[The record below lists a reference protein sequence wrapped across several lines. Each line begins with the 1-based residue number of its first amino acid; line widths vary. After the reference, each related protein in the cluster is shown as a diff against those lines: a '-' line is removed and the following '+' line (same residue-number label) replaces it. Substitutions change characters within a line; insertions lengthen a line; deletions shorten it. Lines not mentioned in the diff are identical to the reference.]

1 MNIKSFVLLTA
12 IILSINATWAY
23 NYNPVILNNGI
34 KDNQIIKYCPK
45 SGNWNEKCTDEMV
58 FEHHYTIG
66 SGGYS
71 EYKFNG
77 NLYDTDTCYEFLS
90 GNNLIGYNPYK
101 LKFYYLKFQN
111 NSFERTELTDSQI
124 KDLFP
129 NVEIVK
135 LSQFNNDEIT
145 LYKPVLKKKAF
156 LFIND
161 TDREFYK
168 YQFEN
173 YKNQSE
179 FIHGIFEPRHA
190 GTYIYSH
197 FGGRDKEIPP
207 LKIVVKN
214 KW

>member
-1 MNIKSFVLLTA
+1 MNMKSFVLFTA

-23 NYNPVILNNGI
+23 NYNPVILNSGI
-34 KDNQIIKYCPK
+34 KDNQIVKYCPQ
-45 SGNWNEKCTDEMV
+45 SGIWGETCSNVMQ
-58 FEHHYTIG
+58 FEHHFTIG

-71 EYKFNG
+71 EYKLNG
-77 NLYDTDTCYEFLS
+77 KTFETDTCYEFLY
-90 GNNLIGYNPYK
+90 GNKLVGYNPYK
-101 LKFYYLKFQN
+101 LKFYDLQFKN
-111 NSFERTELTDSQI
+111 NNFEKNELTEAQI
-124 KDLFP
+124 KELFP

-135 LSQFNNDEIT
+135 ISQFNNDEIT
-145 LYKPVLKKKAF
+145 LYKPVLKKKTF